1 MFLVRLL
8 PNFVV
13 RNQKNKV
20 MKSIILSISAG
31 VALLATGFVAN
42 TSTVADNYKV
52 IKVDGKIT
60 YVKSGK
66 DLITGD
72 LFASN
77 EKLSFK
83 TQESR
88 AAVISSVNGRF
99 VLTPDAKGGN
109 ASNLLPAMSN
119 VATRSGALINAL
131 DLKNH
136 FSENYLLLEEM
147 ELKINAEVYPMDK
160 NNFFYLQYELNGEN
174 IPKRLDYHDDIL
186 ELTAKEIFTVDGK
199 SLPIPEKTKMAIY
212 YRNDDIKKSTKI
224 SEFFLVSP
232 DSENLKLELEVILG
246 EIKGK
251 DVDTKT
257 NEIAAYLY
265 EFYGKPQK
273 ENLKDWLEKNM
284 NL

>member
-1 MFLVRLL
+1 
-8 PNFVV
+8 
-13 RNQKNKV
+13 
-20 MKSIILSISAG
+20 MKTAILSISAG
-31 VALLATGFVAN
+31 VALLVTGFIAIDSN
-42 TSTVADNYKV
+42 TVADNYKV

-66 DLITGD
+66 DLLTGD

-77 EKLSFK
+77 EKLTFG

-99 VLTPDAKGGN
+99 VLTPDAKGGS

-147 ELKINAEVYPMDK
+147 ELKINSEVYPMDK
-160 NNFFYLQYELNGEN
+160 DNFFYLQYELNGES
-174 IPKRLDYHDDIL
+174 IPKKLNFHDDVL
-186 ELTAKEIFTVDGK
+186 ELTAKEIYTVDGK

-212 YRNDDIKKSTKI
+212 YRNNSIKKSTKI
-224 SEFFLVSP
+224 SEFFLISP
-232 DSENLKLELEVILG
+232 NSENLKLELGVILD
-246 EIKGK
+246 ELKAK
-251 DVDTKT
+251 DSETKT
-257 NEIAAYLY
+257 NEITAYLY

-273 ENLKDWLEKNM
+273 ENLKDWLSKNM
-284 NL
+284 SL